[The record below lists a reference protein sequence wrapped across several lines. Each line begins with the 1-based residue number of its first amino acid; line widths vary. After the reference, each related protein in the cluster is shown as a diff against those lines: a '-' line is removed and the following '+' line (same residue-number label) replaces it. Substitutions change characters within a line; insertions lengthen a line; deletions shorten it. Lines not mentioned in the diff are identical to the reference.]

1 MSWPRKSLRHRYLV
15 YTALIAVVVLG
26 VFAKLTLPVQLFPDI
41 DPPVVTVIVAYPGVS
56 AVDVART
63 LSKPIEEEVSGIE
76 GIAHTST
83 ISQIG
88 LSVVKAE
95 FSYGREV
102 SQASVDVQN
111 ALARIR
117 GELPRGIREPQV
129 LEFSSSDKPI
139 VTLALT
145 GNGIELNEVR
155 ELADNQIR
163 DRLQR
168 VAGVAAVDVFGGH
181 QMQMEVAV
189 DRDRLRA
196 FGVDMATVQRAL
208 AGWNLTAAGGRV
220 DWGDQEAVI
229 RFEMPIETVEEA
241 AGRILTRTEDREV
254 LLGDVATV
262 RMMEKEARSAY
273 RLNGETAI
281 AVQVLKQEEAN
292 TVRVAARVQRALRGL
307 QADFPQ
313 LSFAVGDNDATFIN
327 LVIGNMTSTILV
339 AVILTIL
346 VVFLF
351 LAHLRQ
357 AAIIALSIPVAFLMT
372 FALMLAADIELNMV
386 TMSAIIL
393 SIGLLVDDG
402 IVVLENVARHLNK
415 LGKPPVLAAVE
426 GTEEIFLADFAGTL
440 TTISVLIPLV
450 FLGGFV
456 GKLFGPLAW
465 TLIFSL
471 TSSFLVSVTMIPLL
485 SALWLRPVKEGA
497 TRRLERWL
505 APVHRLLDAVLAF
518 FVRLLRWAL
527 RRPLRT
533 LAVALL
539 MLVVSVRLIGFL
551 GSEMLPR
558 FDSGAFQVQIDTVP
572 GTPIEE
578 TLQAVRWV
586 EKELLAEPNVL
597 TLNTQIG
604 FEPGGHY
611 LGSRGAMDVNQA
623 ELTVNLTNRNE
634 REITL
639 WQIMDRTRERMATIP
654 GIHFYSV
661 KEKGGTARAT
671 TKAPIDV
678 RISGPDLE
686 ILDRLGDRVLELV
699 HDVPGLVEIAKS
711 WAMDMPELT
720 LSLDTRRT
728 AELGLT
734 GEDVAR
740 QLFLAMEGQVVTPL
754 RQQYNRDLD
763 IHLRYAE
770 MDRDDPSELG
780 EVRIRGMAGAE
791 VPLREL
797 ATVERRHGPRVLT
810 REDLIQTQDL
820 LGYQGDVSLSRVVSM
835 IQGRLDKL
843 ELPANYAVEIT
854 GEQRDFQEARSRM
867 VRALLLGIIAV
878 YLVLVAQFRSF
889 RHPFTIMMAVP
900 LQFIGVGLAL
910 LLAGKAMSMPA
921 LLGIIL
927 LTGTVVNN
935 AIVLIDY
942 ILQRR
947 REGVGLEAAILDA
960 VTVRY
965 RPIMMTAFSDIAGML
980 PLALELAVGAE
991 RFSPIATVVIGG
1003 ILAAT
1008 FLTLIVI
1015 PVIFSLFER
1024 FWPSRMS
1031 DPFSELQAKE
1041 AVQ

>member
-1 MSWPRKSLRHRYLV
+1 MSWPRRSLRHRYLV
-15 YTALIAVVVLG
+15 YTALVAVVVLG
-26 VFAKLTLPVQLFPDI
+26 AVARLTLPVQLFPDI

-56 AVDVART
+56 AIDVART

-76 GIAHTST
+76 GIVHTST
-83 ISQIG
+83 ISQTG

-95 FSYGREV
+95 FNYGREV
-102 SQASVDVQN
+102 SEASVDVQN

-117 GELPRGIREPQV
+117 GQLPRGISEPQV

-139 VTLALT
+139 VTIALS
-145 GNGIELNEVR
+145 GNGIAWTEVR

-168 VAGVAAVDVFGGH
+168 VPGVAAVDVFGAH

-189 DRDRLRA
+189 HRDRLTA
-196 FGVDMATVQRAL
+196 FGIDMAAIQRSL

-229 RFEMPIETVEEA
+229 RFEMPIETVEDA
-241 AGRILTRTEDREV
+241 AGRVLLRSQDREV
-254 LLGDVATV
+254 LLGDVAEV
-262 RMMEKEARSAY
+262 RMVEKEARSAY
-273 RLNGETAI
+273 RFNGKTAI

-292 TVRVAARVQRALRGL
+292 TVRVAASVQRALKELR
-307 QADFPQ
+307 ADFPQ
-313 LSFAVGDNDATFIN
+313 LSFEVGDDDSTFIN
-327 LVIGNMTSTILV
+327 LVISNMTSTILV
-339 AVILTIL
+339 AVILTIF

-415 LGKPPVLAAVE
+415 LGKSPVLAAVE

-440 TTISVLIPLV
+440 TTISVLIPLI

-485 SALWLRPVKEGA
+485 SALWLRPVSAGK
-497 TRRLERWL
+497 RSRIERWI
-505 APVHRLLDAVLAF
+505 APVHRLLDAVLHF
-518 FVRLLRWAL
+518 FLRLLRRAL
-527 RRPLRT
+527 GRPWRT
-533 LAVALL
+533 LALAAVLL
-539 MLVVSVRLIGFL
+539 VISMRLIAFL

-578 TLQAVRWV
+578 TLEAVRLV
-586 EKELLAEPNVL
+586 EKTLLEEPNVL
-597 TLNTQIG
+597 ALNTQIG

-623 ELTVNLTNRNE
+623 ELTVNLTNRNQ
-634 REITL
+634 REVTL
-639 WQIMDRTRERMATIP
+639 WEIMDRTRERMATIP

-686 ILDRLGDRVLELV
+686 ILDRLGDQVLETIR
-699 HDVPGLVEIAKS
+699 DVPGLVEIAKS
-711 WAMDMPELT
+711 WALDTPELT
-720 LSLDTRRT
+720 LSLDPQRT
-728 AELGLT
+728 AELGLN

-763 IHLRYAE
+763 IHLRYAGV
-770 MDRDDPSELG
+770 DRDDPSALED
-780 EVRIRGMAGAE
+780 VRISGAGGTT

-797 ATVERRHGPRVLT
+797 ARTERRYGPRVLT
-810 REDLIQTQDL
+810 REDLVQTQDL
-820 LGYQGDVSLSRVVSM
+820 LGYQGGVSLSRVVSA
-835 IQGRLDKL
+835 IQRRLDKL
-843 ELPANYAVEIT
+843 DLPANYEVEIT
-854 GEQRDFQEARSRM
+854 GEQRDFQEARGRM
-867 VRALLLGIIAV
+867 IRALLLGIIAV

-889 RHPFTIMMAVP
+889 RHPFIIMMAVP
-900 LQFIGVGLAL
+900 LQFVGVGLAL

-942 ILQRR
+942 ILRR
-947 REGVGLEAAILDA
+947 RAEGVGLEEAIIDA

-1008 FLTLIVI
+1008 LLTLIVI

-1024 FWPSRMS
+1024 FRPSRMS
-1031 DPFSELQAKE
+1031 DPFPELQLE
-1041 AVQ
+1041 ESSR